1 MNDTEVG
8 ELWRIAVERGFHHR
22 WGDVGNLIHKLVKER
37 ADLYRADGHDEPE
50 RLACESFGIDAA
62 IWKGFG
68 E

>member
-8 ELWRIAVERGFHHR
+8 ELWARHKLPVV
-22 WGDVGNLIHKLVKER
+22 DQLIRKLVKER

-62 IWKGFG
+62 IWK
-68 E
+68 ELSK